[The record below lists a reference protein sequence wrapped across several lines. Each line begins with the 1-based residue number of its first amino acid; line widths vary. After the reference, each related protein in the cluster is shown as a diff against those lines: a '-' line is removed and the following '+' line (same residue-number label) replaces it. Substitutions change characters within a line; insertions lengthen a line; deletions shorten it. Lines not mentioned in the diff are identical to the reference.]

1 LAFGKFIFVLI
12 ATSASCESI
21 TLMKLLISP
30 QPSLPLF
37 QLALIELAVTE
48 GMEIE
53 HFDWEEAKYLIRAN
67 GADSELK
74 AQVAQQAQIA
84 ESYLAKV
91 FTNRNQ
97 IYQITDNSLI
107 VN

>member
-1 LAFGKFIFVLI
+1 MPGY
-12 ATSASCESI
+12 ESI
-21 TLMKLLISP
+21 PLMNLFIPP
-30 QPSLPLF
+30 QPTAALF

-67 GADSELK
+67 GADNELK
-74 AQVAQQAQIA
+74 AQVAQQAAIA
-84 ESYLAKV
+84 ESYLAKR
-91 FTNRNQ
+91 FSARNQ

>member
-1 LAFGKFIFVLI
+1 MNLVIP
-12 ATSASCESI
+12 
-21 TLMKLLISP
+21 P
-30 QPSLPLF
+30 QPTEALF

-67 GADSELK
+67 GADQELK
-74 AQVAQQAQIA
+74 TQVAQQSGVA
-84 ESYLAKV
+84 ETYLAKV
-91 FTNRNQ
+91 FSTRNQ
-97 IYQITDNSLI
+97 IYQILDNSLI

>member
-1 LAFGKFIFVLI
+1 
-12 ATSASCESI
+12 
-21 TLMKLLISP
+21 MNLLIPP
-30 QPSLPLF
+30 QPTAALF

-67 GADSELK
+67 GADNELK
-74 AQVAQQAQIA
+74 AEVAHQAVIA
-84 ESYLAKV
+84 EHYLAKQ
-91 FTNRNQ
+91 FTARNQ

-107 VN
+107 VS